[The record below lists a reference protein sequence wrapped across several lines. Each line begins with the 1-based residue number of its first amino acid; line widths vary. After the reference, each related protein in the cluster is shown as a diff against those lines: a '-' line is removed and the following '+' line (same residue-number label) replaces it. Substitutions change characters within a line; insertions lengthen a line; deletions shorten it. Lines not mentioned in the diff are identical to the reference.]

1 MLVTLSG
8 IDMLVSPVHPENALS
23 LILVTLLGIVM
34 LVRLEQSAN
43 AATLILVTLLGTV
56 ASPVLP
62 PGQQTS
68 VRPSIESTKPSI
80 FLYAGL
86 PETIFIDVSLS
97 QAANAHTP
105 ILVTLLGIVTPVNFE
120 HLRNAI
126 RPMLLTLFGIVTVVR
141 LSQSAN
147 A

>member
-8 IDMLVSPVHPENALS
+8 IDMLVSPVHPRNALFP
-23 LILVTLLGIVM
+23 
-34 LVRLEQSAN
+34 
-43 AATLILVTLLGTV
+43 ILVTLLGTV

-105 ILVTLLGIVTPVNFE
+105 ILVTLLGIV
-120 HLRNAI
+120 
-126 RPMLLTLFGIVTVVR
+126 MLVR
-141 LSQSAN
+141 LEQK
-147 A
+147 